1 MALPRILI
9 LGLPNVG
16 KSTLFNKILRRK
28 KALVHRR
35 PGMTR
40 DVLTGVGEWQG
51 HCFEV
56 LDTGGLFENP
66 SQPLNEKV
74 TAKALEYAK
83 KADLVLF
90 VVDGTRMPLPWE
102 EEVARRLLRMGKKVI
117 LVVNKMDAR
126 RNFDLTPFYSLGLE
140 PLVAVSAEH
149 NHGLSDLLD
158 EIIKN
163 IPRRDCPEQDEVK
176 ILVLGRPNVGK
187 SSLVNRIAGKERVI
201 VDARPGTT
209 RDVIDVEVK
218 FHGKKYRLLDTAGMR
233 RLSRASDSLEAA
245 GIIKAEKAI
254 RGADV
259 CLLVMDASQGP
270 THYDAAIA
278 SRIVKEGKPLV
289 LVANKWDLVKADT
302 VEYFKRREAFLEKLS
317 FVSFAPLLF
326 VSALTGRRVPKVM
339 EEVEEVLKE
348 AEKRVKTAELNQ
360 YLLPILRQTPPRI
373 PDAKEVKFFY
383 AVQAGV
389 KPPLFILFANR
400 EFKLDEGYR
409 RFVERKIREKWKFKG
424 TPIRIKVKKKK

>member
-1 MALPRILI
+1 MALPKVVII
-9 LGLPNVG
+9 GLPNVG

-28 KALVHRR
+28 KALVHRE

-40 DVLTGVGEWQG
+40 DVISGIAQWQG
-51 HCFEV
+51 YCFEV

-66 SQPLNEKV
+66 SQPLNEKI
-74 TAKALEYAK
+74 TKKALEYAEDS
-83 KADLVLF
+83 DLVLF
-90 VVDGTRMPLPWE
+90 VVDGTRAPLPWE
-102 EEVARRLLRMGKKVI
+102 EEVAQRLLKMGKKTVLVI
-117 LVVNKMDAR
+117 NKLDVR
-126 RNFDLTPFYSLGLE
+126 RAFDLTPYYSLAIE
-140 PLVAVSAEH
+140 PMVPVSAEH

-158 EIIKN
+158 TIIGI
-163 IPRRDCPEQDEVK
+163 IPRRQCPVAEAVK
-176 ILVLGRPNVGK
+176 VLVLGRPNVGK
-187 SSLVNRIAGKERVI
+187 SSIVNRLAGKERVI
-201 VDARPGTT
+201 VDPKPGTT

-218 FHGKKYRLLDTAGMR
+218 FKGKKYRLLDTAGMR
-233 RLSRASDSLEAA
+233 RLSRTSDSLEAA

-302 VEYFKRREAFLEKLS
+302 VEYFKRRETFLDKLN

-326 VSALTGRRVPKVM
+326 VSALTGRRITNIM

-348 AEKRVKTAELNQ
+348 AERRIKTPELNR
-360 YLLPILRQTPPRI
+360 YLLPILRQTPPRV
-373 PDAKEVKFFY
+373 PDTREVKFFY

-389 KPPLFILFANR
+389 KPPLFVLFFNR
-400 EFKLDEGYR
+400 EITLEEAYK
-409 RFVERKIREKWKFKG
+409 RFVERKIREKWSFRG
-424 TPIRIKVKKKK
+424 TPIRIKARKKS